1 MTGERGGGWVVAQF
15 VLMGAILVAVVVP
28 PEWPD
33 GGRVVRWLTAVVL
46 AAAGLGVC
54 VAAGRALGRGLTPF
68 PRPVDGAPLAE
79 SGPYGVVRH
88 PFYAG
93 ALLLFLGWSLVAGP
107 VALVL
112 TLALAV
118 LWAGKARVEET
129 HLHRAFPGYA
139 AYAARVRR
147 RLVPGL
153 Y

>member
-1 MTGERGGGWVVAQF
+1 MTSDRGGGWVVAQF
-15 VLMGAILVAVVVP
+15 VLIGAILVAVVVP
-28 PEWPD
+28 PDWPD
-33 GGRVVRWLTAVVL
+33 DGRGMRWL
-46 AAAGLGVC
+46 AAALLAIAGIAVC
-54 VAAGRALGRGLTPF
+54 VAAGRTLGRGLTPF
-68 PRPVDGAPLAE
+68 PRPVEGAPLAE
-79 SGPYGVVRH
+79 TGPYGVVRH

-107 VALVL
+107 VALGL

-129 HLHRAFPGYA
+129 HLHRAYPGYA

-147 RLVPGL
+147 RVVPGL